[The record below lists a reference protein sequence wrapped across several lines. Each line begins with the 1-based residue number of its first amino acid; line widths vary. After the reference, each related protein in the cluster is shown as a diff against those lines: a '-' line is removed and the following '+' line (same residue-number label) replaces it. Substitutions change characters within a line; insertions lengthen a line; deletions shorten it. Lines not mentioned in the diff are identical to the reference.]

1 MAWLIPTI
9 TGIRQHAL
17 RLNLSG
23 KKMQLCSSYSSV
35 QGMEGVSWSLLL
47 VRFIISTVLQ
57 THSHVDSVNYH
68 GEDLRQ
74 LRQGRNLE
82 GGRSEHMHVCQP
94 VGRQLHLHRAIA
106 IDRWI
111 FVGCIHT
118 CTNRSTY
125 ATSWASQSKAGN
137 NSRTV
142 GPHGDLHPPNSLL
155 KQ

>member
-1 MAWLIPTI
+1 MINPNNYRNKAACTTSKSVWKKNAVVLFIFI
-9 TGIRQHAL
+9 S
-17 RLNLSG
+17 SG
-23 KKMQLCSSYSSV
+23 D
-35 QGMEGVSWSLLL
+35 GVSWSLLL

-142 GPHGDLHPPNSLL
+142 GPHGDLHPPNSLR